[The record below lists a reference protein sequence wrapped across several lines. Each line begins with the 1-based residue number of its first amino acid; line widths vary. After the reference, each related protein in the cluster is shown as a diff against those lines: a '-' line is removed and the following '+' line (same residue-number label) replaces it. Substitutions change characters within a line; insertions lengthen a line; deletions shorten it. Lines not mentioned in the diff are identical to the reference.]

1 MKFGVYSIRDVRSG
15 FLTPTIE
22 MSDTVAVRNFSH
34 AVMKGDSLLQ
44 SFSSE
49 YDLYK
54 IGDFDTDSGLIT
66 PITPIEFL
74 VSADSVV
81 FASRKDKTK
90 NEI

>member
-1 MKFGVYSIRDVRSG
+1 MKFGVYSIRDVRQG
-15 FLTPTIE
+15 FLSPTVE

-54 IGDFDTDSGLIT
+54 IGEFDTDSGLVT
-66 PITPIEFL
+66 PVTPIEFL
-74 VSADSVV
+74 VSADSVM
-81 FASRKDKTK
+81 FASRKDKK
-90 NEI
+90 E